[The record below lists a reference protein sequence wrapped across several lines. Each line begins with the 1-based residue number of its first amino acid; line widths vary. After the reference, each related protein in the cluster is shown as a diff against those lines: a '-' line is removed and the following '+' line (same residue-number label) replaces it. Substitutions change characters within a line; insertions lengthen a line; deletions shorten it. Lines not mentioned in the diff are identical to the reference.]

1 MSAVGEEG
9 ALPLGDASEIEAEAA
24 DWFQRR
30 RFWHWSEEDQ
40 VRLDAWLDQSMAH
53 SVAYWRLDAG
63 FEGTER
69 LTALRHPHFGT
80 PNPAPKRNWRPI
92 LFRTAAAALVVS
104 AMGAF
109 ALRYETPPPV
119 EKAYATGIG
128 RTERIALSDGSSIE
142 LNTNTKLRVSIGRK
156 QRRVFLDRGEAYFQV
171 AHDAQRPFVVMV
183 GKRRITDLGTKF
195 LVRRG
200 AEQVEIA
207 VSQGRVRLEA
217 TNESH
222 AFAPVELIKGEV
234 VVANDKQIVVKT
246 KTPKKLADELGW
258 RHGVLVF
265 DHTSLADAAREFNRY
280 NEGKLIIEDPQVA
293 QLTIDGTFRSNNV
306 GLFARA
312 AKDLL
317 GLRIEVRGADTVI
330 AR

>member
-1 MSAVGEEG
+1 MSNAGENIM
-9 ALPLGDASEIEAEAA
+9 PLGDAKEIEAAAA

-30 RFWHWSEEDQ
+30 RFWNWSEEDQ
-40 VRLDAWLDQSMAH
+40 TKLDSWLEESLAH
-53 SVAYWRLDAG
+53 RVAFWRLETG

-80 PNPAPKRNWRPI
+80 VAEMPKSRWRPI
-92 LFRTAAAALVVS
+92 LFRTAAALIVMGAV
-104 AMGAF
+104 GAF
-109 ALRYETPPPV
+109 AFRYEEPAPV
-119 EKAYATGIG
+119 EKAYTTVVGATKEIKL
-128 RTERIALSDGSSIE
+128 ADGTTIE
-142 LNTNTKLRVSIGRK
+142 LNTNSKLRVSIGRH
-156 QRRVFLDRGEAYFQV
+156 RRYVWLDRGEAYFQV
-171 AHDAQRPFVVMV
+171 AHDESRPFVVTV

-200 AEQVEIA
+200 REQVEIA

-217 TNESH
+217 ADEAHT
-222 AFAPVELIKGEV
+222 FAPVELIKGEV

-265 DHTSLADAAREFNRY
+265 DHTTLADAAREFNRY
-280 NEGKLIIEDPQVA
+280 NEGKLIIEDPEVA

-317 GLRIEVRGADTVI
+317 GLRIEVRGPDTVI
-330 AR
+330 MR

>member
-1 MSAVGEEG
+1 MSAAGEDIP
-9 ALPLGDASEIEAEAA
+9 LQLGDAKLIEAQAA

-30 RFWHWSEEDQ
+30 RFWNWSEEDQ
-40 VRLDAWLDQSMAH
+40 VKLDAWLDQSMAH

-80 PNPAPKRNWRPI
+80 ADATPKRKWRPI
-92 LFRTAAAALVVS
+92 LFRTAAAVLAVS
-104 AMGAF
+104 VIGVF
-109 ALRYETPPPV
+109 TLRYEEKPPI
-119 EKAYATGIG
+119 EKTYATGVG

-142 LNTNTKLRVSIGRK
+142 LNTNTKLRVSIGRH
-156 QRRVFLDRGEAYFQV
+156 QRRVLLDRGEAYFQV
-171 AHDAQRPFVVMV
+171 AHDASRPFVVTV

-217 TNESH
+217 TDETR

-258 RHGVLVF
+258 RHGVLIF

-293 QLTIDGTFRSNNV
+293 SLTIDGTFRSNNV

-317 GLRIEVRGADTVI
+317 GLKIELRGADTVI

>member
-1 MSAVGEEG
+1 LGEESAV
-9 ALPLGDASEIEAEAA
+9 PLGDAKLIEAQAA

-30 RFWHWSEEDQ
+30 RFWNWTAEDQ
-40 VRLDAWLDQSMAH
+40 TKLDAWLAQSMAH

-69 LTALRHPHFGT
+69 LTALRHPRLGAVDAT
-80 PNPAPKRNWRPI
+80 PRRNWRP
-92 LFRTAAAALVVS
+92 LFLRVAAATVVVS
-104 AMGAF
+104 AVGAF
-109 ALRYETPPPV
+109 ALRYEAPLPV
-119 EKAYATGIG
+119 EKTYATAIG
-128 RTERIALSDGSSIE
+128 ATKHITLADGSSIE
-142 LNTNTKLRVSIGRK
+142 LNTNTKLRVSIGRN
-156 QRRVFLDRGEAYFQV
+156 QRRVWLDRGEAYFQV
-171 AHDAQRPFVVMV
+171 AHDASRPFVVTA
-183 GKRRITDLGTKF
+183 GKRQITDLGTKF

-200 AEQVEIA
+200 LTQVEIA

-217 TNESH
+217 TDEAR

-246 KTPKKLADELGW
+246 TTPKKLANELGW
-258 RHGVLVF
+258 RHGVLIF
-265 DHTSLADAAREFNRY
+265 DHTTLADAAREFNRY

-317 GLRIEVRGADTVI
+317 GLKIELRGSDTVI